1 MCPKICI
8 HIVCVICLLT
18 ISAVREWTANKE
30 RMQLTKELL
39 DHIHPAR
46 AETEVEWRFE
56 MDGSERCLCVYTD
69 NTHTLSLCVCVCVCV
84 CVCQS
89 SEKIYCAHG

>member
-1 MCPKICI
+1 M
-8 HIVCVICLLT
+8 ICLLT